1 LKHADFQI
9 ICDAGNQRFW
19 RIQPIQLDAIFKYI
33 QHDLT
38 TFKPTFPILY
48 RSSTIDFDLLAHHR
62 FTPRRTVPPQ
72 QWLDL
77 GSSKHFLT
85 SLPLSWGLNR
95 CKSATY
101 EILIEILIE
110 MLY

>member
-48 RSSTIDFDLLAHHR
+48 RYSTIDFDLFPSPPSIHPQARHR
-62 FTPRRTVPPQ
+62 ATAAVAGSWNLQAFSYLTSSVVGPQ
-72 QWLDL
+72 QVVQVSNL
-77 GSSKHFLT
+77 
-85 SLPLSWGLNR
+85 
-95 CKSATY
+95 
-101 EILIEILIE
+101 
-110 MLY
+110 